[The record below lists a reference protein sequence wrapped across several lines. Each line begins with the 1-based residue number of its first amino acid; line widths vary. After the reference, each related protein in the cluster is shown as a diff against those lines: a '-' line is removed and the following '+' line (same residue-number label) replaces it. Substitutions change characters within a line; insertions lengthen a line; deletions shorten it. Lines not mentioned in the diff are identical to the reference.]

1 MKNNLLSK
9 YLLSSYV
16 ASALF
21 MGTAGASAFIAKKD
35 IEMAKANPDNQYIVD
50 SCKSTYFICLLVIMA
65 SIIMAVLSGLKYP
78 MIVRDKTKN
87 ITRHYLQD
95 IFVRYPETKKYHSV
109 LENSKKLHEIAAIA
123 CNGLTDDEQKEILN
137 FVKTELNKTNN
148 VSYDAKLYKIET
160 KIIDIIQ
167 KHAAKDPE
175 YMNKILYTI
184 ENAQNA
190 NFIEAAQKVR

>member
-1 MKNNLLSK
+1 MKNNLLNR
-9 YLLSSYV
+9 YLLPSYI
-16 ASALF
+16 ASVLF
-21 MGTAGASAFIAKKD
+21 IGTTGATAFFAKKSTQ
-35 IEMAKANPDNQYIVD
+35 MAKEYADKQEVVD
-50 SCKSTYFICLLVIMA
+50 KSRSTCILCLLIATA
-65 SIIMAVLSGLKYP
+65 SLIMAVLSGLKYP

-95 IFVRYPETKKYHSV
+95 IFVRYPETRQYHSV
-109 LENSKKLHEIAAIA
+109 LENSKKLYEIAAIA

-148 VSYDAKLYKIET
+148 VSYEAKLQKIET

-175 YMNKILYTI
+175 YMNNILYTI
-184 ENAQNA
+184 ANAQNA

>member
-1 MKNNLLSK
+1 MKNYLLNK
-9 YLLSSYV
+9 YLLPSYV
-16 ASALF
+16 ASF
-21 MGTAGASAFIAKKD
+21 MFLGAAGVTTFFAKKN
-35 IEMAKANPDNQYIVD
+35 IQMAKDNPEKQHIVD
-50 SCKSTYFICLLVIMA
+50 ECRTSYFICLLVIMA
-65 SIIMAVLSGLKYP
+65 SIVMAVLSGVKYP

-95 IFVRYPETKKYHSV
+95 IFVLYPETRKYHSV
-109 LENSKKLHEIAAIA
+109 LEDSKKLYEIAAIA

-137 FVKTELNKTNN
+137 FVKTELNKINH
-148 VSYDAKLYKIET
+148 VSYDAKLHKIET

-175 YMNKILYTI
+175 YMNKILYAI
-184 ENAQNA
+184 ANAQNA